1 MVILGTVPDL
11 SIVDAIAVGLAGKQ
25 LYLRFSSK
33 KSVKFFLLPQI
44 ISVAKFTFISKPQL
58 NIVDILKE
66 FMNISFIPDNTL
78 SFRVQ
83 L

>member
-33 KSVKFFLLPQI
+33 KSVKFFRLPQI
-44 ISVAKFTFISKPQL
+44 ISVAKFIFI
-58 NIVDILKE
+58 
-66 FMNISFIPDNTL
+66 
-78 SFRVQ
+78 
-83 L
+83 